1 MSILTDATSKSLG
14 DFRNAYGQHLSP
26 DAKAII
32 QGLASCGTTA
42 DLSTILSSIAALI
55 TARPDTTPTL
65 ASIAALITA
74 RPDTTPT
81 LASIASLITARPD
94 TTPTLA
100 SIASLITARPDTTPI
115 MADAAEYLTTIRS
128 LLESF
133 LEPTT
138 GRLRVMLDPN
148 GGAQTL
154 GTVTTVNGVTTVG
167 TVTSMSQVA
176 GVPANSMILD
186 AMHSAW
192 ALAVRGSGIIS

>member
-1 MSILTDATSKSLG
+1 MSILTDAASKSLG

-55 TARPDTTPTL
+55 TARPDTTP
-65 ASIAALITA
+65 
-74 RPDTTPT
+74 
-81 LASIASLITARPD
+81 
-94 TTPTLA
+94 
-100 SIASLITARPDTTPI
+100 I
-115 MADAAEYLTTIRS
+115 MADAAEYLTMIRS